1 VKLRV
6 TAGDALWVTS
16 PAWVAVTVQTPPP
29 MVSTMPDG
37 VTTQTDHGLAVNR
50 TGVLTPVPVA
60 FSVNRSPTV
69 WLATA
74 AAVRAATASAVMLI
88 EPVSAAVLAVL
99 LLGERLTV
107 ATVTGTVLLLAAIAG
122 LAVAESRLAA
132 KS

>member
-1 VKLRV
+1 
-6 TAGDALWVTS
+6 
-16 PAWVAVTVQTPPP
+16 
-29 MVSTMPDG
+29 
-37 VTTQTDHGLAVNR
+37 VNR

-74 AAVRAATASAVMLI
+74 AAVRATTASAVMLI